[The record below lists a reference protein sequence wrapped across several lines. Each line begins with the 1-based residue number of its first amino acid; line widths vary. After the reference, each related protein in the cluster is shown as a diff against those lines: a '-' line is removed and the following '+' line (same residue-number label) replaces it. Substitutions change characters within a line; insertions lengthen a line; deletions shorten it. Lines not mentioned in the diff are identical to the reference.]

1 MSAGAAGAGATG
13 AGRSGAGDPAGKR
26 ERRAARSEEHLRRDA
41 LACLEAGLAD
51 ADAEALT
58 IAALAREG
66 SLWPAAREIL
76 LAGFG
81 KAALAMARGALRV
94 CGERIAAGLILVPHG
109 FTGAPPRGV
118 RVVTGAHP
126 LPDPAAVA
134 GARELR
140 ALVERAAQRR
150 LPLLCLVSG
159 GGSSLLTLPPDDVAL
174 EEIRAVTARLLE
186 AGAGIAEVN
195 CVRKHLDR
203 LKGGQLARL
212 AAPAP
217 VLGLILSDVI
227 GDPLDAIASGPLSP
241 DPTDFARAIDVLRR
255 HDLWGCAPRA
265 VRDHLEAGRMGRIA
279 DTPASGDPDLRHVRT
294 ILIGN
299 GRTAAE
305 AARREAERR
314 GYRARVVSPE
324 LEGEARAAGG
334 NLGRQARALLNE
346 AGPALAMV
354 STGETTVT
362 VRGPGRGGRNQE
374 LALAAALAVE
384 GCPGIV
390 IASLGTDGIDGPTDA
405 AGAVA
410 TGTSVPR
417 ALALGL
423 DPRALLAANDSYRFF
438 AALGDHIKTGP
449 TGTNVMDL
457 QIVLVDAGQVEAS

>member
-1 MSAGAAGAGATG
+1 MSPGAAGAGATG
-13 AGRSGAGDPAGKR
+13 AGGPGPGDPGGDR
-26 ERRAARSEEHLRRDA
+26 QRGAARSEDHLRRDA
-41 LACLEAGLAD
+41 LACLEAGLAA

-58 IAALAREG
+58 VDALVREG
-66 SLWPAAREIL
+66 NPWPAAREIL

-81 KAALAMARGALRV
+81 KAALGMARGAVRV
-94 CGERIAAGLILVPHG
+94 CKERIATGLILVPHG

-118 RVVTGAHP
+118 RVVAGAHP
-126 LPDPAAVA
+126 LPDPAGVS

-140 ALVERAAQRR
+140 ALVERASQRR

-159 GGSSLLTLPPDDVAL
+159 GGSSLLTLPPEDLAL
-174 EEIRAVTARLLE
+174 EEIREVTARLLE

-255 HDLWGCAPRA
+255 HALWGCAPQA

-279 DTPASGDPDLRHVRT
+279 DTPKGGDPDLRHVRT

-305 AARREAERR
+305 GARHEAERR

-334 NLGRQARALLNE
+334 ELGRGARALRNE
-346 AGPALAMV
+346 PGTALAMI

-374 LALAAALAVE
+374 LALAAALAIE
-384 GCPGIV
+384 GCPGIL

-417 ALALGL
+417 ARALGL

-457 QIVLVDAGQVEAS
+457 QVTLADARPFEAS